1 MTEQKSTKN
10 MSKSVSSETDC
21 LICTETVNTRKMIKC
36 PFCDFESCDDCVTRF
51 LLGILDTQ
59 PRCMNNACK
68 KIWSWE
74 FLAENTQHSF
84 HNKKYRTRRAQLLL
98 EREKSMLPGTQELV
112 HQEKRMIKK
121 KKKIKDI
128 IAENAMFNELI
139 RLNNEKIR
147 DLRRDWGGVVKTKK
161 ERTFTR
167 GCPVEDCRGFLST
180 SLKCGTCST
189 YSCKDCHLPKAHKKD
204 EEHKCDPD
212 LVATVKLLAND
223 TKPCPAC
230 ATPIY
235 KISGCDQMYCT
246 SCHTPFSWTT
256 GAIETGVIHN
266 PHYYQM
272 QRELNGGVAPR
283 NRGDVRCGGVPAMW
297 TISDKLRDTNVTF
310 INVNEAHRSIAH
322 INNVELPRF
331 PNELGEADNS
341 RLRIDYL
348 MQRIDEKTWQGKLK
362 AKMKKQEKNWEINQI
377 LCMYTQTLSDLFGNI
392 VDGKEDEVARHVAS
406 CTQLRDYTNK
416 QLAKIARRF
425 DNVAPCI
432 GPEWKFYHNSKRVGP
447 KRPKKPRY
455 ARMPLSDYERERRE
469 REWADILSRHDEDM
483 RKWKLLSEGS
493 KYEPSD
499 SSESDDED
507 LF

>member
-1 MTEQKSTKN
+1 MAEQKSTKN
-10 MSKSVSSETDC
+10 MSKSSRSETDC
-21 LICTETVNTRKMIKC
+21 LICTETVDTRKMIKC
-36 PFCDFESCDDCVTRF
+36 PFCDFESCDVCVTRF

-59 PRCMNNACK
+59 PRCMNNGCK

-74 FLAENTQHSF
+74 FLAENTPHSF
-84 HNKKYRTRRAQLLL
+84 HNKKYRARRAQLLL

-112 HQEKRMIKK
+112 RQEKRRIKNY
-121 KKKIKDI
+121 KKIQDI
-128 IAENAMFNELI
+128 MNETAMYRELI
-139 RLNNEKIR
+139 RLNNKKIR
-147 DLRRDWGGVVKTKK
+147 ALRQEGGVDKKKK

-189 YSCKDCHLPKAHKKD
+189 YSCKDCHLPKASKKD

-212 LVATVKLLAND
+212 LVATVKLLVND

-246 SCHTPFSWTT
+246 NCHTPFSWTT
-256 GAIETGVIHN
+256 GVIETGVIHN

-283 NRGDVRCGGVPAMW
+283 NRGDVRCGGAPAMW
-297 TISDKLRDTNVTF
+297 TISDKLRDANVTF

-331 PNELGEADNS
+331 PNQLGDVDNS
-341 RLRIDYL
+341 KLRVDYL
-348 MQRIDEKTWQGKLK
+348 MKRIDEKTWHSKLK
-362 AKMKKQEKNWEINQI
+362 AKMKKQEKDGEINQI
-377 LCMYTQTLSDLFGNI
+377 LRMYTQTLSDLFGNI
-392 VDGKEDEVARHVAS
+392 VEGKVDEVARHVAS

-416 QLAKIARRF
+416 QLAKIGRRF
-425 DNVAPCI
+425 GNVVPCI
-432 GPEWKFYHNSKRVGP
+432 GPDWGFYRNSKRVGP
-447 KRPKKPRY
+447 QKPRKPRY
-455 ARMPLSDYERERRE
+455 TRAPGDDYEREWRE
-469 REWADILSRHDEDM
+469 REWATLLRKHDEDM
-483 RKWKLLSEGS
+483 RRWKQLYPSPDS
-493 KYEPSD
+493 K
-499 SSESDDED
+499 
-507 LF
+507 